1 VARGD
6 RGGMSPERLR
16 VAVAVEPRM
25 FGDALTTALCP
36 APCEPEHVLNLDADE
51 VVAFAARYDVVVVS
65 RPVPDEVHK
74 ATQVIEVAPLAGPG
88 PNPPAAPSISYDLAE
103 LVSLIHL

>member
-36 APCEPEHVLNLDADE
+36 APCEPEHVVNLDADE
-51 VVAFAARYDVVVVS
+51 VVAFAACYDVVVVS
-65 RPVPDEVHK
+65 GPVPDEVHK
-74 ATQVIEVAPLAGPG
+74 ATQVIEVAPATGP
-88 PNPPAAPSISYDLAE
+88 APDPSASAIPYDLAG

>member
-25 FGDALTTALCP
+25 FGDALTTACP
-36 APCEPEHVLNLDADE
+36 APCEPEHVVNLEADE
-51 VVAFAARYDVVVVS
+51 VVAFAACYDVVVVS
-65 RPVPDEVHK
+65 GPVPDEVHM
-74 ATQVIEVAPLAGPG
+74 ATQVIEVAPVPWAGP
-88 PNPPAAPSISYDLAE
+88 NQPPAPPISYDLAE